1 MKGIL
6 ISSISFSILY
16 FILIIFRKANY
27 EKYKKQ
33 TFRLLW
39 IILILRLLIPGLMI
53 NSKVFTK
60 WKVMST
66 ISGNISNNIYS
77 RVPASTVNLLQRIQV
92 FWNPFIRYFTKV
104 WTIGFLFSISII
116 IAHYIYFRR
125 TLNKSLLAYNL
136 ETETIINKYNLPV
149 MIRVTKGNTSP
160 FVTGIFRK
168 ILILPQYLIDLDNQ
182 SELDYIIQH
191 EMVHIKKK
199 DTLVKMLYLVARCI
213 HWFNPLV
220 YLMGKKITMDI
231 EMACD
236 EVVAETLSKDEKI
249 EYCNVLYKHCIME
262 TSYLPT
268 YSTTFSSSGLRM
280 KERFDCILAHEAKP
294 GKGILLIACFLIIF
308 TSIFIGAKSS
318 QISSKI
324 ISTKLSYTKDGDILI
339 ESSQFGSMILRKV
352 EEDLVIAEFTN
363 AIPKNIDLK
372 DILNTENIINNI
384 GREDFNRIS
393 GLQFAIW
400 QDSGE

>member
-16 FILIIFRKANY
+16 FILIIFRKVNY

-39 IILILRLLIPGLMI
+39 IILILRLLIPRLMI
-53 NSKVFTK
+53 NSKTFTQ
-60 WKVMST
+60 WKVMGT
-66 ISGNISNNIYS
+66 ISRNISNNIYN
-77 RVPASTVNLLQRIQV
+77 RVPASTVNLFQRIQV
-92 FWNPFIRYFTKV
+92 FWNPLFHHFTKV
-104 WTIGFLFSISII
+104 WVIGFLISISII

-125 TLNKSLLAYNL
+125 TLNRSLLAYNL
-136 ETETIINKYNLPV
+136 ETETIRNKYNLPV
-149 MIRVTKGNTSP
+149 MIQVTKGNTSP

-199 DTLVKMLYLVARCI
+199 DTLVKMLYLLARCI

-236 EVVAETLSKDEKI
+236 EAVAETLSKDEKI
-249 EYCNVLYKHCIME
+249 EYCNVLYKHCFME
-262 TSYLPT
+262 TSYLPL
-268 YSTTFSSSGLRM
+268 YSTRFSSSGLRM

-308 TSIFIGAKSS
+308 TSIFIGGKSS
-318 QISSKI
+318 QISSEI
-324 ISTKLSYTKDGDILI
+324 MDTKLSYTKEGDVLI
-339 ESSQFGSMILRKV
+339 ESNQLVSVILREMEGNLFTIEV
-352 EEDLVIAEFTN
+352 TNIA
-363 AIPKNIDLK
+363 P
-372 DILNTENIINNI
+372 
-384 GREDFNRIS
+384 
-393 GLQFAIW
+393 
-400 QDSGE
+400 